1 MNFSDIKGFGE
12 KRIAALKSAG
22 INTPADL
29 ITYFPSRYIDTKRLS
44 DLSTAVEGERV
55 SVLAR
60 TLQTPKA
67 AYIRKGLSVVKV
79 KFVYGDKTVW
89 CSWFNLPYMARNI
102 IPERYYYIFGCLKKF
117 KNSFEITSPQL
128 IRFTGEEPPVIPVY
142 KSIGKVNSQLIAE
155 AVKIAL
161 KAVTA
166 ESYVPQRTAEKY
178 GLCSLD
184 KAFRSVHFPCDV
196 SEAAEAQR
204 VLSIE
209 RLTYM
214 LGAYSVIKEREGNK
228 RVIFYNDNRDKLN
241 AAAESLPYKLTSSQ
255 KKCLNSIVD
264 GLHSRNRLN
273 TLLEGDVGCGKTIVA
288 FLAMYYAALSGCQSV
303 LMAPTEILAY
313 QHYVKAIDFLEKYGV
328 RCEYVSGSLSKKTRE
343 NALFNIAAGN
353 ACCIFGTHAL
363 LNDDV
368 NFNRLSLVI
377 TDEQHRFGVAQ
388 RASLENK
395 AKGAD
400 SIVMSA
406 TPIPRTLALTLYGDL
421 DILTINALP
430 DGRAQVATRFV
441 PPEKEEG
448 MWNYILS
455 RALIGEQ
462 AYVVVPRI
470 YDDDDGKTGA
480 ETIYEKYKEKFGDK
494 IALLHGRQKDSVKNA
509 VMRAFAEGKISV
521 LVATTVVE
529 VGVDVQSATTMA
541 IYDADRFGLAQLHQ
555 LRGRVGR
562 GAKDSFCFV
571 LSSSGNEDSRL
582 RLERFIGCSDGFA
595 LAEYDFAAR
604 GAGDF
609 LGYSQHGTGG
619 GFPSDPEIVATA
631 KALKDEIM
639 NDATARKKI
648 EASIGENKYEFFSKL
663 TLN

>member
-29 ITYFPSRYIDTKRLS
+29 ITYFPSRYVDTKRLS
-44 DLSTAVEGERV
+44 DLSAAVEGERV

-60 TLQTPKA
+60 TFEKPKA

-79 KFVYGDKTVW
+79 KFIYGDKTVW
-89 CSWFNLPYMARNI
+89 CSWFNQPFMARNI
-102 IPERYYYIFGCLKKF
+102 VPERYYYIFGNLKKF
-117 KNSFEITSPQL
+117 KSSFEITAPQL

-155 AVKIAL
+155 AVKAAL
-161 KAVTA
+161 NAVTA
-166 ESYVPQRTAEKY
+166 ESYIPHRTAEKY
-178 GLCSLD
+178 GLSSLD
-184 KAFRSVHFPCDV
+184 KAFHAVHFPCDV
-196 SEAAEAQR
+196 SEAAHAQR
-204 VLSIE
+204 VLSVE

-214 LGAYSVIKEREGNK
+214 LGAYSVIKAREGNQ
-228 RVIFYNDNRDKLN
+228 RVISYNDSRDKLY
-241 AAAESLPYKLTSSQ
+241 AAIESLPYKLTQSQ
-255 KKCLNSIVD
+255 RKCLDSIVN
-264 GLHSRNRLN
+264 GFHSQRRLN

-313 QHYVKAIDFLEKYGV
+313 QHYIKAIDFLERLGV
-328 RCEYVSGSLSKKTRE
+328 RCEYISGSLSKKTRE

-353 ACCIFGTHAL
+353 AFCIFGTHAL

-421 DILTINALP
+421 DILTIDALP
-430 DGRAQVATRFV
+430 EGRARIATRFV
-441 PPEKEEG
+441 PAEKEEG

-455 RALIGEQ
+455 RALMGEQ
-462 AYVVVPRI
+462 SYVVVPRI

-480 ETIYEKYKEKFGDK
+480 ETIYEKYKDMFKDR
-494 IALLHGRQKDSVKNA
+494 IALLHGRQKDAVKNA
-509 VMRAFAEGKISV
+509 VMRDFSDGKISV

-529 VGVDVQSATTMA
+529 VGVDVPSATTMA

-562 GAKDSFCFV
+562 GDKDSFCFV
-571 LSSSGNEDSRL
+571 LSSSGGEESRL
-582 RLERFIGCSDGFA
+582 RLERFISCSDGFA

-609 LGYSQHGTGG
+609 LGYSQHGAGG
-619 GFPSDPEIVATA
+619 GFSSDPEIVATA
-631 KALKDEIM
+631 KAIKDEIM
-639 NDATARKKI
+639 NDDAARKKI
-648 EASIGENKYEFFSKL
+648 EASIGENKYEYFSKL